1 MLVPR
6 LPNQFRARNVPVTRV
21 PFQNWNTYC
30 LLVTKTF
37 VTGMLDQ
44 SVVRLN
50 EFVLIQPADIGWPTG
65 NGKKLNRSQ
74 AQLAQ
79 ATGLAV
85 AYFLS
90 ISCGPSYVYSCK
102 SNKN

>member
-1 MLVPR
+1 MLLPR

-50 EFVLIQPADIGWPTG
+50 ELLIQPADVGLPTG
-65 NGKKLNRSQ
+65 NGKKLSSSQ
-74 AQLAQ
+74 AQLGQ
-79 ATGLAV
+79 ETGLA
-85 AYFLS
+85 AA
-90 ISCGPSYVYSCK
+90 
-102 SNKN
+102 